1 MKTSIKI
8 ISLFIISIPILYCHT
23 EGHKHG
29 SANHHMHKRSTEDL
43 IRMFES
49 PERTAYQ
56 EPDKVL
62 AYIGDLKGKKLMDIG
77 SGSGYF
83 SFRFA
88 KKGANVVAADVQE
101 EFLAYVKDRITK
113 EDVSPGSVTQRKIS
127 YTDPFLNDKEM
138 DIIFLCNV
146 YHHIENRQE
155 YFTKVKKGLS
165 MGGKLVVVDFFKK
178 DLPIG
183 PPMDHKIDQETVK
196 SELEKLGFKNI
207 KLDEKLLKYQYIITA
222 E

>member
-1 MKTSIKI
+1 
-8 ISLFIISIPILYCHT
+8 
-23 EGHKHG
+23 
-29 SANHHMHKRSTEDL
+29 
-43 IRMFES
+43 MFES